1 MKRLKYVIIIIV
13 LLGGAWILASLLSS
27 QNKDDLR
34 KPVVKKEAKESVIK
48 VKNELQF
55 SVLNT
60 SGRMYA
66 FNKVEVFAEVSGV
79 LEESSKRFKAGRRYK
94 KGDVMININSDV
106 YLNSLLAKKSN
117 LLSQLSFL
125 LADAKVDFPDS
136 YQKWQ
141 SYLDNF
147 DLIKP
152 LQPLPEDLSSRETM
166 YLASHNILS
175 LFYEIKSMQANY
187 EKYSIE
193 APFHG
198 VVTQSNINPGTLVR
212 NGQKLGE
219 FINTYLYEMA
229 VPVKAADLRKISIGK
244 VVELNTVDNDK
255 IYKGKIARVNFIV
268 DQQTQSVQV
277 YIQSTDKGILDGMFF
292 NVAIKVQ
299 SDKKLARIPLQAI
312 HNGSQVKVKTE
323 ENIEL
328 VDVTIVEKTA
338 TDYLVEGLEEGSLV
352 VIDKSTN

>member
-1 MKRLKYVIIIIV
+1 MKRLKYVIIIIL
-13 LLGGAWILASLLSS
+13 LLGGAWILASFLGS

-34 KPVVKKEAKESVIK
+34 KPVEKKVSKESVIIIN
-48 VKNELQF
+48 NELQF
-55 SVLNT
+55 SVINT

-66 FNKVEVFAEVSGV
+66 YNKVEIFAEVSGV
-79 LEESSKRFKAGRRYK
+79 LEKSSKSFRAGHRYQ
-94 KGDVMININSDV
+94 KGVVMIHINSDV

-141 SYLDNF
+141 TYLNNF
-147 DLIKP
+147 ELSKP
-152 LQPLPEDLSSRETM
+152 LLPLPEDLSRRETM
-166 YLASHNILS
+166 YLASHNILN
-175 LFYEIKSMQANY
+175 LFYDIKSMEAIYN
-187 EKYSIE
+187 KYTIE
-193 APFHG
+193 APFNG

-229 VPVKAADLRKISIGK
+229 VPVKVSDLHKISIGK
-244 VVELNTVDNDK
+244 VVELNTVSNDK
-255 IYKGKIARVNFIV
+255 IYKGKIVRINSTV

-292 NVAIKVQ
+292 NVVIKVQ
-299 SDKKLARIPLQAI
+299 SDQKLARIPLQAI
-312 HNGSQVKVKTE
+312 HNGNQVKIKMKESTKL
-323 ENIEL
+323 IE
-328 VDVTIVEKTA
+328 VTIVEKGV
-338 TDYLVEGLEEGSLV
+338 TDYLVKGLEDGSLV

>member
-1 MKRLKYVIIIIV
+1 MKRLKYIIIIIL
-13 LLGGAWILASLLSS
+13 LLGVAWILASILSS

-34 KPVVKKEAKESVIK
+34 KPVEKKESKESVIK
-48 VKNELQF
+48 VKNEVQF
-55 SVLNT
+55 SVINT

-79 LEESSKRFKAGRRYK
+79 LEENTKSFKAGHRYK

-106 YLNSLLAKKSN
+106 YLNSLIAKKSN
-117 LLSQLSFL
+117 LLSQISFL

-147 DLIKP
+147 DLKKP

-175 LFYEIKSMQANY
+175 LFYEIKSMQANF

-193 APFHG
+193 APFNG

-219 FINTYLYEMA
+219 FINTYLYEMV
-229 VPVKAADLRKISIGK
+229 VPVKASELHKISIGK
-244 VVELNTVDNDK
+244 KVELNTVDNAK

-277 YIQSTDKGILDGMFF
+277 YIQSTDKGILDGMFL
-292 NVAIKVQ
+292 NVAIQVK
-299 SDKKLARIPLQAI
+299 SDKKFAILPLHAI

-323 ENIEL
+323 ESTEL
-328 VDVTIVEKTA
+328 VDVIIVEKTA
-338 TDYLVEGLEEGSLV
+338 TNCMVEGLEDGSLV

>member
-1 MKRLKYVIIIIV
+1 MKKFKYVIIII
-13 LLGGAWILASLLSS
+13 LLIGGAWILASILSS

-34 KPVVKKEAKESVIK
+34 KTIDKTVSKESVIT
-48 VKNELQF
+48 VQNEFQF
-55 SVLNT
+55 SVIIT

-66 FNKVEVFAEVSGV
+66 FNKVEIFAEVSGV
-79 LEESSKRFKAGRRYK
+79 LEESSKSFKAGHRYK

-117 LLSQLSFL
+117 LLAQLSFL
-125 LADAKVDFPDS
+125 LADAKADFPDS
-136 YQKWQ
+136 YQKWK
-141 SYLDNF
+141 SYLDNY
-147 DLIKP
+147 DLNKP
-152 LQPLPEDLSSRETM
+152 LQPLPEDLSNRETM
-166 YLASHNILS
+166 YLASQNILS

-193 APFHG
+193 APFNG

-219 FINTYLYEMA
+219 FINTYLYEMV
-229 VPVKAADLRKISIGK
+229 VPVKAADLHKISIGK
-244 VVELNTVDNDK
+244 VVELNTVANDK
-255 IYKGKIARVNFIV
+255 IYKGKIARVNFLV

-277 YIQSTDKGILDGMFF
+277 FIQSTDKGILDGMFF

-299 SDKKLARIPLQAI
+299 SDKKLARLPLQAI
-312 HNGSQVKVKTE
+312 HNGSQVKVKVE
-323 ENIEL
+323 ENITL

-338 TDYLVEGLEEGSLV
+338 TGYLVEGLEDGSLV
-352 VIDKSTN
+352 IIDKSTN

>member
-1 MKRLKYVIIIIV
+1 MKRLKYVIIIIL
-13 LLGGAWILASLLSS
+13 LLGGAWILASFLSS

-34 KPVVKKEAKESVIK
+34 KPVEKKVSKESVIK

-55 SVLNT
+55 SVINT

-66 FNKVEVFAEVSGV
+66 FNKVEIFAEVSGV
-79 LEESSKRFKAGRRYK
+79 LEESSKSFKAGHRYK

-141 SYLDNF
+141 TYLDNF
-147 DLIKP
+147 DLNKP
-152 LQPLPEDLSSRETM
+152 LLPLPEDLSRRETM

-175 LFYEIKSMQANY
+175 LFYEIKSMEAIN
-187 EKYSIE
+187 EKYTIE
-193 APFHG
+193 APFNG

-229 VPVKAADLRKISIGK
+229 VPVKTSDLHKISIGK
-244 VVELNTVDNDK
+244 VAELNTVANDK
-255 IYKGKIARVNFIV
+255 IYKGKIVRINSTV

-277 YIQSTDKGILDGMFF
+277 YIQSSDKGILDGMFF

-299 SDKKLARIPLQAI
+299 SDKMLARIPLQAI
-312 HNGSQVKVKTE
+312 HNGNQVKVKTDE
-323 ENIEL
+323 SNKL

-338 TDYLVEGLEEGSLV
+338 TNYLVEGLEDGSLV

>member
-13 LLGGAWILASLLSS
+13 LLGGAWILASILSS

-34 KPVVKKEAKESVIK
+34 KTIDKTVSKESVIT
-48 VKNELQF
+48 VQNEFQF
-55 SVLNT
+55 SVINT

-79 LEESSKRFKAGRRYK
+79 LKESSKRFKAGRRYK

-117 LLSQLSFL
+117 LLAQLSLL
-125 LADAKVDFPDS
+125 LADAKADFPDS

-141 SYLDNF
+141 LYLDNF
-147 DLIKP
+147 DLNKP
-152 LQPLPEDLSSRETM
+152 MPPLPENLSNRETM

-175 LFYEIKSMQANY
+175 PFYEIKSMQANY

-193 APFHG
+193 APFNG

-219 FINTYLYEMA
+219 FINTYLYEMV
-229 VPVKAADLRKISIGK
+229 VPVKAADLHKISIGK

-312 HNGSQVKVKTE
+312 HNGSQVKIKTE
-323 ENIEL
+323 ENIEF

-338 TDYLVEGLEEGSLV
+338 TNYLVEGLEEGSLV
-352 VIDKSTN
+352 VIDKSAN

>member
-13 LLGGAWILASLLSS
+13 LLGGAWIIASFLSS

-34 KPVVKKEAKESVIK
+34 KPVEKKVSKESVIK

-55 SVLNT
+55 SVINT

-79 LEESSKRFKAGRRYK
+79 LEESSKSFKAGHRYK

-147 DLIKP
+147 DLKKP

-166 YLASHNILS
+166 YLASHNILN
-175 LFYEIKSMQANY
+175 LYYEIKSMQANY

-193 APFHG
+193 APFNG

-219 FINTYLYEMA
+219 FINTYLYEMV
-229 VPVKAADLRKISIGK
+229 VPVKAADLHKISIGK

-255 IYKGKIARVNFIV
+255 IYKGKIARVNLIV

-312 HNGSQVKVKTE
+312 HNGSQVKIKTE

>member
-1 MKRLKYVIIIIV
+1 MIVIIL
-13 LLGGAWILASLLSS
+13 LLGGAWILASILSS

-34 KPVVKKEAKESVIK
+34 KPVEKEASKESLIK

-55 SVLNT
+55 SVIST

-66 FNKVEVFAEVSGV
+66 FNKVEIFAEVSGV
-79 LEESSKRFKAGRRYK
+79 LEESSKNFKAGHRYK

-117 LLSQLSFL
+117 LLSQISFL
-125 LADAKVDFPDS
+125 VADAKVDFPDS

-147 DLIKP
+147 DLKKP
-152 LQPLPEDLSSRETM
+152 LRPLPEDLSSRETM
-166 YLASHNILS
+166 YLASHNILN
-175 LFYEIKSMQANY
+175 LYYEIKSMQANY

-193 APFHG
+193 APFNG

-219 FINTYLYEMA
+219 FINTHLYEMV
-229 VPVKAADLRKISIGK
+229 VPVKAADLYKISIGK
-244 VVELNTVDNDK
+244 LVELNTVDNDK

-292 NVAIKVQ
+292 NVVIKVQ
-299 SDKKLARIPLQAI
+299 SDKKLASLPLHAI
-312 HNGSQVKVKTE
+312 HNGSQVKVKTG

-338 TDYLVEGLEEGSLV
+338 TDCLVEGLEDGSLV

>member
-13 LLGGAWILASLLSS
+13 LLGAAGILALFFSS

-34 KPVVKKEAKESVIK
+34 KPVEIKESKESVIK
-48 VKNELQF
+48 VKNEFQF

-66 FNKVEVFAEVSGV
+66 FNKVEIFAEVSGV
-79 LEESSKRFKAGRRYK
+79 LEDSSKSFKAGHRYK

-117 LLSQLSFL
+117 LLAQLSLL

-141 SYLDNF
+141 SYLYNF
-147 DLIKP
+147 DLNKP
-152 LQPLPEDLSSRETM
+152 LQPLPENLSSRETM

-193 APFHG
+193 APFNG

-219 FINTYLYEMA
+219 FINTYLYEMV
-229 VPVKAADLRKISIGK
+229 VPVKAADLHKISIGK
-244 VVELNTVDNDK
+244 VVELNTVANDK
-255 IYKGKIARVNFIV
+255 IYKGKIARVNLIV

-292 NVAIKVQ
+292 NVSIKVQ

-312 HNGSQVKVKTE
+312 HNGNQVKVKTKE
-323 ENIEL
+323 STKL
-328 VDVTIVEKTA
+328 VDVTIVEKTG
-338 TDYLVEGLEEGSLV
+338 TDYLVKGLGDGSLV

>member
-1 MKRLKYVIIIIV
+1 MKRLKYVIIIII
-13 LLGGAWILASLLSS
+13 LLGGAWILASFLSS

-34 KPVVKKEAKESVIK
+34 KPVEKKVSKESVME

-55 SVLNT
+55 SVINT

-66 FNKVEVFAEVSGV
+66 FNKVEIFAEVSGV
-79 LEESSKRFKAGRRYK
+79 LEESSKSFKAGHRYK
-94 KGDVMININSDV
+94 KGDVMIHINSNV

-117 LLSQLSFL
+117 LLTQISFL

-147 DLIKP
+147 DLNKP
-152 LQPLPEDLSSRETM
+152 LMPLPENLSSRETM

-175 LFYEIKSMQANY
+175 LFYEIKSMQATY
-187 EKYSIE
+187 EKYTIQ
-193 APFHG
+193 APFNG

-219 FINTYLYEMA
+219 FINTYLYEMV
-229 VPVKAADLRKISIGK
+229 VPVKATDLHKISIGK
-244 VVELNTVDNDK
+244 VVELSTVANDK

-277 YIQSTDKGILDGMFF
+277 YIQSSDKGILDGMFF
-292 NVAIKVQ
+292 NVAIQVQ
-299 SDKKLARIPLQAI
+299 SDKKFARIPLQAI
-312 HNGSQVKVKTE
+312 HNGSQVKVKTGE
-323 ENIEL
+323 STTF

-338 TDYLVEGLEEGSLV
+338 TDYLIKGLEDGSLV

>member
-1 MKRLKYVIIIIV
+1 MKRLKYVIIIIL
-13 LLGGAWILASLLSS
+13 LLGGAWILASFLGS

-34 KPVVKKEAKESVIK
+34 KPVEKKVSEESVLK

-55 SVLNT
+55 SVINT

-66 FNKVEVFAEVSGV
+66 YNKVEIFAEVSGV
-79 LEESSKRFKAGRRYK
+79 LEESSKSFKAGHRYK
-94 KGDVMININSDV
+94 KGSVMININSDV

-141 SYLDNF
+141 TYLNNF
-147 DLIKP
+147 DLNKP
-152 LQPLPEDLSSRETM
+152 LLPLPEDLSRRETM
-166 YLASHNILS
+166 YLASHNILN
-175 LFYEIKSMQANY
+175 LFYDIKSMEAIY
-187 EKYSIE
+187 RKYTIE
-193 APFHG
+193 APFNG

-229 VPVKAADLRKISIGK
+229 VPVKASDLHKISIGK
-244 VVELNTVDNDK
+244 VVELNTVANDK
-255 IYKGKIARVNFIV
+255 IYKGKIVRINSTV

-277 YIQSTDKGILDGMFF
+277 YIQSSDKGILDGMFF
-292 NVAIKVQ
+292 SVAVKVQ
-299 SDKKLARIPLQAI
+299 SDQKLAHIPLQAI
-312 HNGSQVKVKTE
+312 HNGNQVKVKTE
-323 ENIEL
+323 EGIKL

-338 TDYLVEGLEEGSLV
+338 TDYLVKGLGDGSLV

>member
-1 MKRLKYVIIIIV
+1 MKRLKYVIIIIL
-13 LLGGAWILASLLSS
+13 LLGGAWILASFLSS

-34 KPVVKKEAKESVIK
+34 KPVEKKVSKESVIK

-55 SVLNT
+55 SVINT

-66 FNKVEVFAEVSGV
+66 FNKVEIFAEVSGV
-79 LEESSKRFKAGRRYK
+79 LEESSKSFKAGHRYK
-94 KGDVMININSDV
+94 KGNVMININSDV

-141 SYLDNF
+141 LYLDNF
-147 DLIKP
+147 DLKKP
-152 LQPLPEDLSSRETM
+152 LLPLPEDLSSRETM
-166 YLASHNILS
+166 YLASHNILN
-175 LFYEIKSMQANY
+175 LFYDIKSMEAIY
-187 EKYSIE
+187 DKYTIE
-193 APFHG
+193 APFNG

-229 VPVKAADLRKISIGK
+229 VPVKASDLHKISIGK
-244 VVELNTVDNDK
+244 VVELNTVNNDK
-255 IYKGKIARVNFIV
+255 IYTGKIARINFIV

-299 SDKKLARIPLQAI
+299 SKQKLAHIPLQAI
-312 HNGSQVKVKTE
+312 RNGNLVKVKTE
-323 ENIEL
+323 ESSTL
-328 VDVTIVEKTA
+328 VEVTIVEKTA
-338 TDYLVEGLEEGSLV
+338 TDYLVNGLEDGSLII
-352 VIDKSTN
+352 IDK

>member
-1 MKRLKYVIIIIV
+1 MKRIKYVIIIIL
-13 LLGGAWILASLLSS
+13 LLGGAWILASFLSS

-34 KPVVKKEAKESVIK
+34 KPVEEKVSKESFIK

-55 SVLNT
+55 SVINT

-66 FNKVEVFAEVSGV
+66 FNKVEIFAEVTGV
-79 LEESSKRFKAGRRYK
+79 LEESSKSFKSGHRYK
-94 KGDVMININSDV
+94 KGDVMININSNV

-117 LLSQLSFL
+117 LLNQLSFL
-125 LADAKVDFPDS
+125 LADAKVDFPNS

-141 SYLDNF
+141 SYLDNY
-147 DLIKP
+147 DLKKP
-152 LQPLPEDLSSRETM
+152 LLPLPEDLSRRETM

-175 LFYEIKSMQANY
+175 LFYEIKSMEAIY
-187 EKYSIE
+187 GKYTIE
-193 APFHG
+193 APFNG

-229 VPVKAADLRKISIGK
+229 APVKSSDLHKISIGK
-244 VVELNTVDNDK
+244 VVELNTVNNDK
-255 IYKGKIARVNFIV
+255 IYTGKIARINFIV

-292 NVAIKVQ
+292 NVAVKVQ

-312 HNGSQVKVKTE
+312 HNGNQVKIKME
-323 ENIEL
+323 ESTKLIE
-328 VDVTIVEKTA
+328 VTIVEKGV
-338 TDYLVEGLEEGSLV
+338 TDYLVKGLEDGSLV

>member
-1 MKRLKYVIIIIV
+1 MKRLKYIIIIIV

-34 KPVVKKEAKESVIK
+34 KPVEKYVPKESVIK

-55 SVLNT
+55 SVINT

-79 LEESSKRFKAGRRYK
+79 LEESSKSFKAGRRYK

-152 LQPLPEDLSSRETM
+152 LQPLPENLSSRETM

-175 LFYEIKSMQANY
+175 LFYEIKSMRANY

-193 APFHG
+193 APFNG

-219 FINTYLYEMA
+219 FINAYLYEMA
-229 VPVKAADLRKISIGK
+229 VPVKAADLHKISIGK

-255 IYKGKIARVNFIV
+255 IYKGKIARVNLMV

-292 NVAIKVQ
+292 NVSIEVQ
-299 SDKKLARIPLQAI
+299 SDKKLARIPLMAI
-312 HNGSQVKVKTE
+312 HNGHQVKVKTE
-323 ENIEL
+323 EGIEL
-328 VDVTIVEKTA
+328 VDVTIVEKTT
-338 TDYLVEGLEEGSLV
+338 TDYLVIGLEDGSLV

>member
-1 MKRLKYVIIIIV
+1 
-13 LLGGAWILASLLSS
+13 
-27 QNKDDLR
+27 
-34 KPVVKKEAKESVIK
+34 
-48 VKNELQF
+48 
-55 SVLNT
+55 
-60 SGRMYA
+60 
-66 FNKVEVFAEVSGV
+66 
-79 LEESSKRFKAGRRYK
+79 
-94 KGDVMININSDV
+94 MININSDV

-147 DLIKP
+147 DLKKP
-152 LQPLPEDLSSRETM
+152 LLPLPEDLSSRETM
-166 YLASHNILS
+166 YLASHNILN
-175 LFYEIKSMQANY
+175 LYYEIKSMQANY

-193 APFHG
+193 APFNG

-229 VPVKAADLRKISIGK
+229 VPVKAADLHKISIGK
-244 VVELNTVDNDK
+244 IVELNTVDNDK

-277 YIQSTDKGILDGMFF
+277 YIQSSDKGILDGMFL
-292 NVAIKVQ
+292 NVAIQVQ
-299 SDKKLARIPLQAI
+299 SDEKLARIPLQAI
-312 HNGSQVKVKTE
+312 HNGSQVKIKTGE
-323 ENIEL
+323 STSF
-328 VDVTIVEKTA
+328 VDVTIVKKTA
-338 TDYLVEGLEEGSLV
+338 TDYLVKGLEDGSLV
-352 VIDKSTN
+352 VLDNPATN

>member
-1 MKRLKYVIIIIV
+1 MV
-13 LLGGAWILASLLSS
+13 S
-27 QNKDDLR
+27 N
-34 KPVVKKEAKESVIK
+34 ESVIK
-48 VKNELQF
+48 IKNEFQF

-66 FNKVEVFAEVSGV
+66 FNKVEIFAEVSGV
-79 LEESSKRFKAGRRYK
+79 LEDSSKSFKAGHRYK

-117 LLSQLSFL
+117 LLAQLSLL
-125 LADAKVDFPDS
+125 LADAKSDFPDS

-147 DLIKP
+147 DLNKP
-152 LQPLPEDLSSRETM
+152 LRPLPEDLSSRETT

-175 LFYEIKSMQANY
+175 LYYEIKSMQANY

-193 APFHG
+193 APFNG

-219 FINTYLYEMA
+219 FINTYLYEIV
-229 VPVKAADLRKISIGK
+229 VPVKAADLHKISIGK
-244 VVELNTVDNDK
+244 FVELNTVDSDK

-277 YIQSTDKGILDGMFF
+277 YIQSADKGILDGMFF

-312 HNGSQVKVKTE
+312 HNGRQVRLKTE
-323 ENIEL
+323 EGTTLI
-328 VDVTIVEKTA
+328 DVTIVERTA

>member
-34 KPVVKKEAKESVIK
+34 KPVEKEVSKESVIE

-55 SVLNT
+55 SVINT

-66 FNKVEVFAEVSGV
+66 FNKVEIFAEVSGV

-147 DLIKP
+147 DLNKP
-152 LQPLPEDLSSRETM
+152 LQPLPEDLSNRETM
-166 YLASHNILS
+166 YLASHNILN
-175 LFYEIKSMQANY
+175 LYYEIKSMQANY

-193 APFHG
+193 APFNG

-219 FINTYLYEMA
+219 FINTYLYEMV
-229 VPVKAADLRKISIGK
+229 VPVKTADLHKISIGK

-255 IYKGKIARVNFIV
+255 IYKGKIARVNLIV

-277 YIQSTDKGILDGMFF
+277 YIQSTHKGILDGMFF
-292 NVAIKVQ
+292 NVAIQVQ
-299 SDKKLARIPLQAI
+299 SDKKLAIIPLQAI
-312 HNGSQVKVKTE
+312 HNGHQVKVKTE
-323 ENIEL
+323 EGIEL

-338 TDYLVEGLEEGSLV
+338 TDYLVEGLEDGSLV
-352 VIDKSTN
+352 VIEKSTN